1 MSDQISGTDSIYAVR
16 TSTQIYDIE
25 DAHTSGA
32 YTKRPLVI
40 VRGEGCTVWDAD
52 GNAYL
57 DASSGQGV
65 ALLGHAHPAVAQAVS
80 AQAATL
86 ITCAEAFYNDRR
98 AELYGILQGL
108 LSPLTPNP
116 SPSLKVGE
124 GLNATPDTSQPVDGN
139 APLAPLEVWRF
150 FLCNSG
156 AEATEAALK
165 VARLLTNRTRIVAT
179 MRGFHGRTLGALGA
193 TFNKDYRAPFEGWM
207 PPTTHIP
214 YNDLAA
220 AEAALTEDV
229 AAFIIEPAQGE
240 GGVHLIDADYLR
252 GLRELC
258 TARGVMLIC
267 DEIQSGLGRCGR
279 WFAFEHAGIV
289 PDIVTMGKGIAGGV
303 PMGVTAWRGALG
315 TIPAATHGSTF
326 GGNPLSCAAA
336 IASLIALREIDA
348 PARSADLGA
357 WFVDQLRGLNLPAV
371 REIRGQGLMIGIE
384 LRGRVT
390 PILQALQARGILGLP
405 AGKTVLRFLP
415 PLIITQAELQRVVEA
430 VRDILSE

>member
-1 MSDQISGTDSIYAVR
+1 MEQTMTLDITA
-16 TSTQIYDIE
+16 IE

-32 YTKRPLVI
+32 YSKRPLAL
-40 VRGEGCTVWDAD
+40 VRGHGCTVWDAD

-57 DASSGQGV
+57 DMTSGQGV
-65 ALLGHAHPAVAQAVS
+65 ALLGHAHPAVVQAVS

-86 ITCAEAFYNDRR
+86 ITSAEAFYNDRR
-98 AELYGILQGL
+98 AELYELLQSLFVAIVG
-108 LSPLTPNP
+108 TPNGA
-116 SPSLKVGE
+116 S
-124 GLNATPDTSQPVDGN
+124 DGG
-139 APLAPLEVWRF
+139 EVWRF

-156 AEATEAALK
+156 AEANEAALK
-165 VARLLTNRTRIVAT
+165 VARLLTNRTRIVAA

-214 YNDLAA
+214 YNDFAA

-229 AAFIIEPAQGE
+229 AALIIEPAQGE
-240 GGVHLIDADYLR
+240 GGVHLIDPDYLR
-252 GLRELC
+252 HIRDLC
-258 TARGVMLIC
+258 TQRGILLIC

-279 WFAFEHAGIV
+279 WFAFEHGGIT

-303 PMGVTAWRGALG
+303 PMGVAAWRGELG

-336 IASLIALREIDA
+336 IASLTALRELDA
-348 PARSADLGA
+348 PARSAELGA
-357 WFVDQLRGLNLPAV
+357 WFVEQLRGLNLPAV
-371 REIRGQGLMIGIE
+371 REIRGQGLMVGLE

-390 PILQALQARGILGLP
+390 PVLQALQARGILGLP

-415 PLIITQAELQRVVEA
+415 PLIVTREELARVVEA
-430 VRDILSE
+430 VREVLSAE

>member
-1 MSDQISGTDSIYAVR
+1 MNDQTSGRDSIYAVP
-16 TSTQIYDIE
+16 TTNHIYNIE
-25 DAHTSGA
+25 NDHTSGA
-32 YTKRPLVI
+32 YTKRPLAI

-65 ALLGHAHPAVAQAVS
+65 ALLGHAHPAVAQAIS
-80 AQAATL
+80 AQASTL
-86 ITCAEAFYNDRR
+86 ITCVEAFYNDRR
-98 AELYGILQGL
+98 AELYEILQSL
-108 LSPLTPNP
+108 LDNATKHVVGTPNGA
-116 SPSLKVGE
+116 SAEAETVA
-124 GLNATPDTSQPVDGN
+124 N
-139 APLAPLEVWRF
+139 WRF
-150 FLCNSG
+150 FLSNSG
-156 AEATEAALK
+156 AEANEAALK

-193 TFNKDYRAPFEGWM
+193 TFNKDYRTPFEGWM
-207 PPTTHIP
+207 PPVTHIP

-220 AEAALTEDV
+220 AEVALTDDV
-229 AAFIIEPAQGE
+229 AAFILEPAQGE

-279 WFAFEHAGIV
+279 WFAFEHAGIT

-303 PMGVTAWRGALG
+303 PMGVTAWRGTLG

-336 IASLIALREIDA
+336 IASLTALREIDA
-348 PARSADLGA
+348 PACSAELGA

-415 PLIITQAELQRVVEA
+415 PLIITQGELQRVVDA
-430 VRDILSE
+430 VRAVLSE